1 MTISKAIL
9 EARNLEVIRGGS
21 LLVHVPSLTIGEGE
35 TLSLIGPNGAGKTTL
50 LQALSY
56 LMRPSAGDIL
66 FRGEKVGG
74 SYAILEY
81 RRKLAMVFQEPL
93 LFDTTVF
100 ENVASGL
107 KIRGLGAG
115 TITKVVTEQLNHFG
129 IGHLGDRSARTLS
142 GGEAQRTSLARA
154 FATKPEVLFLDEP
167 FASLDPPTREA
178 IIADLGKVIAKT
190 KTTTVIATHDRNEA
204 LRLSDRIA
212 MMDSGKIVQIGRPSD
227 VMNRPVDELVAAFVG
242 IETILHGRVRE
253 KQRGSIIID
262 INGKEI
268 EAVGDVDAGADVVL
282 CIRPENVTLSL
293 FSTVTA
299 TSARNVFPGRIDR
312 ITPLGLVVKVDI
324 SCGFLLVSYVT
335 ANAVEDLNL
344 REGEE
349 VTAQFKATAIHVI
362 TKKATDGASARLPSE
377 VTDISK

>member
-1 MTISKAIL
+1 VTIANVIL
-9 EARNLEVIRGGS
+9 EAINLKVIRGGS
-21 LLVHVPSLTIGEGE
+21 LLVHVASLKIREGE

-56 LMRPSAGDIL
+56 LMRLSAGDIL
-66 FRGEKVGG
+66 FRGEKVGAV
-74 SYAILEY
+74 YATLES

-115 TITKVVTEQLNHFG
+115 MTRQIVTEQLNRFG

-154 FATKPEVLFLDEP
+154 FAIKPEILFLDEP

-178 IIADLGKVIAKT
+178 IITDLARAIAET
-190 KTTTVIATHDRNEA
+190 GTTTVIATHDRNEA

-212 MMDSGKIVQIGRPSD
+212 MMDGGKIVQIGSPSD

-242 IETILHGRVRE
+242 VETILHGRVRE
-253 KQRGSIIID
+253 KRKGSIIVD
-262 INGKEI
+262 VNGNEI
-268 EAVGDVDAGADVVL
+268 VVAGDVEAGTNVTL

-293 FSTVTA
+293 SPPVMA
-299 TSARNVFPGRIDR
+299 TSARNVFPGSISR
-312 ITPLGLVVKVDI
+312 ITPLGLIVKVEI
-324 SCGFLLVSYVT
+324 ACGFPLVAYVT
-335 ANAVEDLNL
+335 SNAAEDLGL
-344 REGEE
+344 REGQE

-362 TKKATDGASARLPSE
+362 NKKSG
-377 VTDISK
+377 

>member
-1 MTISKAIL
+1 VTIANAIL
-9 EARNLEVIRGGS
+9 EARNLKVIRGGS
-21 LLVHVPSLTIGEGE
+21 LLVQVPSLTIGEGE

-56 LMRPSAGDIL
+56 LMRPSAGEII

-115 TITKVVTEQLNHFG
+115 RIRQTVTEQLNRFG
-129 IGHLGDRSARTLS
+129 ISHLGDRSARTLS

-154 FATKPEVLFLDEP
+154 FAIKPEILFLDEP
-167 FASLDPPTREA
+167 FASLDPPTREG
-178 IIADLGKVIAKT
+178 IIVDLGKAIAET
-190 KTTTVIATHDRNEA
+190 GTTTAIATHDRNEA
-204 LRLSDRIA
+204 LRLSDRMA
-212 MMDSGKIVQIGRPSD
+212 MMDGGKIVQIGSPSD
-227 VMNRPVDELVAAFVG
+227 VMNRPTDEQVAAFVG
-242 IETILHGRVRE
+242 IETILNGRVRG
-253 KQRGSIIID
+253 KRGGSILVD

-268 EAVGDVDAGADVVL
+268 EAVGDAEAGANVVL

-293 FSTVTA
+293 PSAASA
-299 TSARNVFPGRIDR
+299 TSARNVFPGRVGR
-312 ITPLGLVVKVDI
+312 ITPLGLVFKI
-324 SCGFLLVSYVT
+324 EMACGFPLVAYVT
-335 ANAVEDLNL
+335 GNAVEDLGL
-344 REGEE
+344 REGKE

-362 TKKATDGASARLPSE
+362 NKSS
-377 VTDISK
+377 V